1 MRLSKLKSAE
11 CEERSAE
18 RAFTLLEVIIACAL
32 FFMFAFAVLEL
43 VTRGLNAARAIQV
56 HEPDAAL
63 VLGPFSTNKTFEVG
77 TQTGDFEELYPG
89 VYPGYTW
96 TMDVAQPFG
105 ETNPLY
111 QVTVAVT
118 GKVGKRRTTE
128 SIMSVLMYGADS
140 NIRPG
145 AGTFAAPP
153 R

>member
-1 MRLSKLKSAE
+1 MRLLRSKSAE
-11 CEERSAE
+11 CEVRNAQ
-18 RAFTLLEVIIACAL
+18 RAFTLLEVILACAL
-32 FFMFAFAVLEL
+32 FFMFAFAVLQL

-56 HEPDAAL
+56 HDPDAAL
-63 VLGPFSTNKTFEVG
+63 ILGPFSTNKTFEVG
-77 TQTGDFEELYPG
+77 SQSGDFEELYPG
-89 VYPGYTW
+89 VYPGYIW
-96 TMDVAQPFG
+96 TMDVSQPFG

-111 QVTVAVT
+111 QVTVVVT
-118 GKVGKRRTTE
+118 GNVGKRRATE